1 MRKKIGFLVLGLI
14 MAASAYGADEIQS
27 QIQTQEIKQETVVVK
42 KEETK
47 KEAVVMPLSKW
58 DFSES
63 NVEFKAYWYDSQSGA
78 VKMGKDED
86 FILKVKRQLDEKT
99 WISFKYDTD
108 DSNPDYTVEV
118 LAGRKFNEYLEAQM
132 DMDLKLGD
140 KLEKD
145 SSGQLVSKSQ
155 GIRLEEDN
163 DSEKVFIKYTP
174 NKNLAIKFNPFDID
188 LEVGDELNTK
198 DTKASMVVPGAQV
211 EYKLSDT
218 MMVYGGLGANKV
230 KDTSNNK
237 DKSAIGIKA
246 GFENKGKSSSL
257 IGMFAMNTQD
267 DKNISGASGIKMA
280 ANLRGSYKA
289 GNLSLK
295 AEGLATKLNKAAGI
309 KDEKGEVIDSTDFAI
324 YTKAGYKMGRITPYV
339 VGRYVG
345 GSVYFDDDDYC
356 AIMKDTDTPLHGGL
370 TVLEAGSE
378 FEVKGGVKIVPYVE
392 FQKAKEEIFG
402 DSDGKAKKTSVTFN
416 TKVKVSF

>member
-14 MAASAYGADEIQS
+14 MAATAYAADEV
-27 QIQTQEIKQETVVVK
+27 QTQAVNTEVKQETVVK
-42 KEETK
+42 KEEGK
-47 KEAVVMPLSKW
+47 KEEKKIPKTKW
-58 DFSES
+58 DFSDS
-63 NVEFKAYWYDSQSGA
+63 NVEFKAYLYDSQSGA

-99 WISFKYDTD
+99 WISVKYDSD
-108 DSNPDYTVEV
+108 DSNPDYTVEL
-118 LAGRKFNEYLEAQM
+118 LAGRKFNDYLEAQM

-155 GIRLEEDN
+155 GVRLEEDN

-188 LEVGDELNTK
+188 LEVGDEYNTK
-198 DTKASMVVPGAQV
+198 DTKGSMVVPGAQI

-218 MMVYGGLGANKV
+218 MMIYGGLGANKV
-230 KDTSNNK
+230 KDTSDDK
-237 DKSAIGIKA
+237 DKTAIGIKA
-246 GFENKGKSSSL
+246 GFENKGENSSL

-267 DKNISGASGIKMA
+267 DKNIASPSPIKMA
-280 ANLRGSYKA
+280 ANLRGSYKT

-295 AEGLATKLNKAAGI
+295 AEALATQLNKAAG
-309 KDEKGEVIDSTDFAI
+309 KTDEKGEVIDSTDFAL
-324 YTKAGYKMGRITPYV
+324 YAKAGYKMGNITPYV
-339 VGRYVG
+339 AGRYVG

-356 AIMKDTDTPLHGGL
+356 AIISGADAPLHGGL
-370 TVLEAGSE
+370 TVIEAGSE
-378 FEVKGGVKIVPYVE
+378 FEIKGGVKIVPYIE
-392 FQKAKEEIFG
+392 LQNAKEKVFE
-402 DSDGKAKKTSVTFN
+402 DADGKDKKSVVTFN